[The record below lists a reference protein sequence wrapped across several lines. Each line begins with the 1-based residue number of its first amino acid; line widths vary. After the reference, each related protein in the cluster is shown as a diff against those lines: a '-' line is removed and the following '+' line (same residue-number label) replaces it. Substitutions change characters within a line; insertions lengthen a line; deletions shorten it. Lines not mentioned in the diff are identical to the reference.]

1 MIRSGLLAVA
11 ILCGVCTP
19 LSSASAVVIGTADTS
34 NSYPFGSVGGGP
46 FFQQVYSA
54 ASFTSPLA
62 VNRLTFYNSLSPTTN
77 TPLNDTF
84 TIFLSTTS
92 AAIPTFDTSPF
103 AFPDATFTEVFSGKL
118 SALVN
123 GRLDIPLSAVFN
135 YNPTAGN
142 LMLTVRDF
150 DFGSGGN
157 LFLDSDR
164 NVGLTNIRISAFA
177 FDFNQG
183 LVTGF
188 NDSAT
193 AVPEPASWAMLISGA
208 GLMGAALRRRRR
220 HTVRITYA

>member
-1 MIRSGLLAVA
+1 MNKSARLNLA
-11 ILCGVCTP
+11 ILCGI
-19 LSSASAVVIGTADTS
+19 LASSGPAQAVVVGVADSS

-46 FFQQVYSA
+46 YFQQVYSA
-54 ASFTSPLA
+54 ASFGSALNI
-62 VNRLTFYNSLSPTTN
+62 NRLTFYNSLSPSTN

-92 AAIPTFDTSPF
+92 AAIATFDTSPF
-103 AFPDATFTEVFSGKL
+103 AFPDASFTQVFSGKL
-118 SALVN
+118 STLVN
-123 GRLDIPLSAVFN
+123 GRLEIPLATTFN
-135 YNPTAGN
+135 YNPSAGN

-164 NVGLTNIRISAFA
+164 NVGVTNIRISAFS

-188 NDSAT
+188 NDVST
-193 AVPEPASWAMLISGA
+193 VPEPRTWAMMIAGFGLTGGA
-208 GLMGAALRRRRR
+208 MRRRRAR
-220 HTVRITYA
+220 KVSLADA